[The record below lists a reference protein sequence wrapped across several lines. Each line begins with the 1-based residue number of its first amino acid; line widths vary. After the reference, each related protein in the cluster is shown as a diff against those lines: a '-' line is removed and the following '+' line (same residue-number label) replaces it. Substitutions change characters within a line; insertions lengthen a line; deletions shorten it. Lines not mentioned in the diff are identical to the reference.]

1 MAAHAMFLLAVK
13 CLQQANE
20 KDKDRDLEVLIDGV
34 VKSSQ
39 IKELRFSKYILIES
53 YIESLEC
60 SYVARHS
67 SF

>member
-20 KDKDRDLEVLIDGV
+20 KDKDRDLEVLNDGV

-39 IKELRFSKYILIES
+39 IKELRYSK
-53 YIESLEC
+53 
-60 SYVARHS
+60 
-67 SF
+67 